1 MSIPIVTGSVM
12 ASIDRAAQE
21 CWGVA
26 GLYLMERAGE
36 AFTQVL
42 WDPSRGFDCTCPA
55 VVCGA
60 GNNGGDGFVIARR
73 LASAEFKPVILMTT
87 EPDRLRGDAKTSYQ
101 RLLEQGLG
109 PIALDERTG
118 ADVLRRSIRQA
129 TVVVDAVLGTGI
141 SGAPKG
147 LAAIAITEMNAAHA
161 PVVSVDIAS
170 GVNADTGAVDGGAV
184 SATLTV
190 TFGLPKVGHFLPP
203 GINFRGDLAI
213 RDIGF
218 PVSLLDEAPHDA
230 AIPEEAD
237 IAAILPK
244 RTTSCHKGTAGHLCV
259 IAGSRNMSGAALL
272 CARAA
277 CRAGA
282 GLVTLAMPVS
292 LIPIAAASLW
302 EALLFPL
309 PETIDGTLAEDAA
322 ARVLESSHRFT
333 AAVIGPGLSQQEETK
348 SVVRRLV
355 AELPIPIL
363 IDADGL
369 NALTPEL
376 LSSRPYPWAATPH
389 PGELARLLDAAS
401 ASEIQMDRWGWARRA
416 YMALRGPVA
425 LKGAATVVAASGK
438 LLVVNPTGGPEM
450 ASGGMGDVLSGIV
463 GALLAQG
470 CGPEDALYAGVYLH
484 GLAADLLAGREGYRT
499 LTAGD
504 VSGMI
509 QAAVAQVSGP
519 AEGTP
524 SRRVEY
530 DRPRSR

>member
-12 ASIDRAAQE
+12 ASIDRTAQE
-21 CWGVA
+21 RWGVA

-42 WDPSRGFDCTCPA
+42 LDSSRGFDCTRPA
-55 VVCGA
+55 ILCGA

-73 LASAEFKPVILMTT
+73 LADIGFKPVILMTT
-87 EPDRLRGDAKTSYQ
+87 EPQRLRGDAKTNYQ
-101 RLLEQGLG
+101 RLLEQDLQ
-109 PIALDERTG
+109 PILLDEET
-118 ADVLRRSIRQA
+118 APTVLRRSIGQA

-147 LAAIAITEMNAAHA
+147 LAAITIMEMNAGRA

-170 GVNADTGAVDGGAV
+170 GIGADTGSVDGGAV
-184 SATLTV
+184 SAAVTV

-218 PVSLLDEAPHDA
+218 PASLLDEAPHDA
-230 AIPEEAD
+230 VVLEQAD
-237 IAAILPK
+237 IAAIVPR
-244 RTTSCHKGTAGHLCV
+244 RTASCHKGTAGHLCV

-277 CRAGA
+277 CQAGA

-309 PETIDGTLAEDAA
+309 PETLDGTLAEDAA

-348 SVVRRLV
+348 SVVRQLV
-355 AELPIPIL
+355 RDLEIPIL

-369 NALTPEL
+369 NALTPGL
-376 LSSRPYPWAATPH
+376 LSSRSYPWAATPH

-401 ASEIQMDRWGWARRA
+401 ASEIQSDRWGWARRA
-416 YMALRGPVA
+416 QETLNGPVA

-438 LLVVNPTGGPEM
+438 PLLVNPTGGPEM

-463 GALLAQG
+463 GSLLAQG
-470 CGPEDALYAGVYLH
+470 CGPEDALCAGAYLH
-484 GLAADLLAGREGYRT
+484 GLAADLLARREGYCA

-509 QAAVAQVSGP
+509 QASVAHVLGR
-519 AEGTP
+519 AEGIP
-524 SRRVEY
+524 SRRVEF
-530 DRPRSR
+530 DRPRST